1 MLVAKQE
8 ILLLYIARRSVVF
21 ITICICTLI
30 FFLGESTYHYHHVFS
45 MTQVQQKFGSKGP
58 IIMVADK
65 DNIFENFAKQ
75 FGNIAKQFEYTVDLT
90 GKQIFPNET
99 LKQDIVTNYKSSTYN
114 ISTLKYKLLGFDIT
128 ASDIK
133 IQVKPSMLDSM
144 RTKVDLP
151 IMLAREVSVNNG
163 LLNLKYNEVN
173 LSSIYGIYYKAS
185 DKMTIHIPFNIAL
198 RYLPHNL

>member
-1 MLVAKQE
+1 MLVAQQV
-8 ILLLYIARRSVVF
+8 ILLLYIARRPVVF
-21 ITICICTLI
+21 ITICICILI
-30 FFLGESTYHYHHVFS
+30 FFLGEVNYYYHHVLS
-45 MTQVQQKFGSKGP
+45 MTQVQQKFGIGP

-75 FGNIAKQFEYTVDLT
+75 FEYTVDIS

-99 LKQDIVTNYKSSTYN
+99 LKQDIVTNYKSSTYY
-114 ISTLKYKLLGFDIT
+114 ISTLKYTLLGFDIT

-133 IQVKPSMLDSM
+133 IQVKPSRLDST

-151 IMLAREVSVNNG
+151 VMLAREVSVTNG
-163 LLNLKYNEVN
+163 LLNLKYNEIN
-173 LSSIYGIYYKAS
+173 LGLIYGIYDKVS

-198 RYLPHNL
+198 RYLPRNL

>member
-1 MLVAKQE
+1 MFGAQQV
-8 ILLLYIARRSVVF
+8 ILLLYIARRPVV
-21 ITICICTLI
+21 TICICILI
-30 FFLGESTYHYHHVFS
+30 FFLGESNYYYHDVLS
-45 MTQVQQKFGSKGP
+45 TTQLQQKFGSKGP

-65 DNIFENFAKQ
+65 DNVFENFAKRL
-75 FGNIAKQFEYTVDLT
+75 GNISKQFEYTVDIS

-99 LKQDIVTNYKSSTYN
+99 LKQDIVSNYKSSTYN
-114 ISTLKYKLLGFDIT
+114 ISTLKYSLLGFDIT

-133 IQVKPSMLDSM
+133 IQVKPSRLDSM

-151 IMLAREVSVNNG
+151 IMLAREVSITNG

-173 LSSIYGIYYKAS
+173 LSSIYGIYDKAS
-185 DKMTIHIPFNIAL
+185 DKIAIHIPFNIAL